1 MKKMKT
7 RVNFKDSRGEIRDLI
22 THTPVDAVTLI
33 TCTKGAIRGNH
44 YHKKTTQYD
53 YVLSG
58 TLRCVSKD
66 MKTGKQTRAMLS
78 AGDVAVHPPFE
89 AHAFEA
95 VSPAAF
101 LSLTKGPRNG
111 ADYENDTFRL
121 ENPLITPKK
130 PKK

>member
-1 MKKMKT
+1 MKKTKT
-7 RVNFKDSRGEIRDLI
+7 QVNFKDARGEIRDLI

-33 TCTKGAIRGNH
+33 TCVKGAIRGNH

-53 YVLSG
+53 YILSG
-58 TLRCVSKD
+58 TLTCVSKD
-66 MKTGKQTRAMLS
+66 MKSGKQTRTLLK
-78 AGDVAVHPPFE
+78 AGDVAMHPPYE

-95 VSPAAF
+95 VERSVF

-111 ADYENDTFRL
+111 ADYENDTIRL
-121 ENPLITPKK
+121 EKPLIAPKK

>member
-1 MKKMKT
+1 MKKTKT
-7 RVNFKDSRGEIRDLI
+7 QVNFKDGRGEIRDLL
-22 THTPVDAVTLI
+22 THTAVDAVTLI

-58 TLRCVSKD
+58 VLKCVSKD
-66 MKTGKQTRAMLS
+66 MKTGKMTRTTLK
-78 AGDVAVHPPFE
+78 AGDVAMHPPYE

-95 VSPAAF
+95 VVPSVF

-111 ADYENDTFRL
+111 ADYENDTIRL
-121 ENPLITPKK
+121 EAPIIASKK
-130 PKK
+130 K

>member
-1 MKKMKT
+1 MKKTKT
-7 RVNFKDSRGEIRDLI
+7 KVNFRDARGEIRDLI

-53 YVLSG
+53 YILSG
-58 TLRCVSKD
+58 TLKCVSRD
-66 MKTGKQTRAMLS
+66 MKTGTVTRTTLK
-78 AGDVAVHPPFE
+78 AGDVAMHPPYE

-95 VSPAAF
+95 VGSSVF

-111 ADYENDTFRL
+111 ADYEHDTFRL
-121 ENPLITPKK
+121 EKPLIAPKK
-130 PKK
+130 K